1 MQRSR
6 RLQPVLALEE
16 RKEREALERMG
27 EARQQLEAHQ
37 QQVDNLERYQ
47 REYRNQIRASQ
58 TGVVPVARLQAW
70 QAFIAQLD
78 LVIAQ
83 QQKQVQQAEQV
94 FEKRRR
100 EWQEAWER
108 RRGIEKYI
116 DSCRQQEQREQDT
129 REQKQA
135 DEAASRAF
143 LRARR

>member
-1 MQRSR
+1 MLRSR

-16 RKEREALERMG
+16 RKEQEALERMG
-27 EARQQLEAHQ
+27 EARQQLEAQQ

-47 REYRNQIRASQ
+47 QEYRDQIRASQ

-83 QQKQVQQAEQV
+83 QQKQVQQAERV
-94 FEKRRR
+94 FEQRRR
-100 EWQEAWER
+100 EWQQAWER
-108 RRGIEKYI
+108 RRGMEKYI
-116 DSCRQQEQREQDT
+116 DSCRQQEQREQDV

>member
-1 MQRSR
+1 MLRSR

-16 RKEREALERMG
+16 RKEQEALERMG

-37 QQVDNLERYQ
+37 QQVENLERYQ
-47 REYRNQIRASQ
+47 QEYRDQIRASQ
-58 TGVVPVARLQAW
+58 TGVVAVARLQAW

-78 LVIAQ
+78 LVISQ

-100 EWQEAWER
+100 EWQQAWER
-108 RRGIEKYI
+108 RRGMEKYI
-116 DSCRQQEQREQDT
+116 DSCRQQEQREQDVK
-129 REQKQA
+129 EQKQA

-143 LRARR
+143 LRGRR

>member
-1 MQRSR
+1 MLRSR
-6 RLQPVLALEE
+6 RLQPVQALEE
-16 RKEREALERMG
+16 RKEQEALERMG
-27 EARQQLEAHQ
+27 EARQQLEAQQ

-47 REYRNQIRASQ
+47 QEYRDQIRASQ

-83 QQKQVQQAEQV
+83 QQKQVQQAERV
-94 FEKRRR
+94 FEQRRR
-100 EWQEAWER
+100 EWQQAWER